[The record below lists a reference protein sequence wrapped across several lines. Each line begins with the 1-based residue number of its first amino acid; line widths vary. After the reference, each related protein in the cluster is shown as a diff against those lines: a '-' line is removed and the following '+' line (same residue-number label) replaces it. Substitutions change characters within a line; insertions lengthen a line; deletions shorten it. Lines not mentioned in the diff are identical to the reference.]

1 MNKENRAIEL
11 FSNGF
16 NCAQAVLGAF
26 CDDLGLDRNTA
37 MKVASGLGGG
47 VKTGEICG
55 AVSGAVLAIGQKY
68 GYGTVMNPEAKEKTN
83 KLVQSFHEEFRKT
96 QSSIICRE
104 ILGLDPSIPDQREDI
119 LKKDLFNS
127 TCPLAIKTSVRILS
141 QMID

>member
-1 MNKENRAIEL
+1 MEL

-26 CDDLGLDRNTA
+26 SNDLGLDRNTA
-37 MKVASGLGGG
+37 MKIASGLGGG

-55 AVSGAVLAIGQKY
+55 AVSGAVLAIGLKY
-68 GYGTVMNPEAKEKTN
+68 GYGTDINPEAKEKTN
-83 KLVQSFHEEFRKT
+83 RLVQSFHEEFRKN

-104 ILGLDPSIPDQREDI
+104 ILGLDPSISDQREDI
-119 LKKDLFNS
+119 LKKGLFKS